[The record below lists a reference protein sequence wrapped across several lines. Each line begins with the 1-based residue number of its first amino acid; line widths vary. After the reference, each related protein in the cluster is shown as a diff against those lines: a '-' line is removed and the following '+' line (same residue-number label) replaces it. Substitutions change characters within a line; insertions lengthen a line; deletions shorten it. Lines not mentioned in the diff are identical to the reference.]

1 MAMAVGQTVTSD
13 AISAQP
19 SEQRSMLTRSDRLI
33 QLPENV
39 LSLSVSR
46 RAWNGVRV
54 DITESRCAGRV
65 SHHLC
70 YETATR
76 LSALVEEVGS
86 HCEPRLRED
95 QPCPI
100 GYMPRQMVFALAGMD
115 LWGFSADKRFL
126 KDITLSFDLVAL
138 GERLATEFDP
148 GDGDAAA
155 ALFGRSHL
163 DPGHA
168 ALRRLK
174 KHRSIDATLR

>member
-1 MAMAVGQTVTSD
+1 
-13 AISAQP
+13 
-19 SEQRSMLTRSDRLI
+19 
-33 QLPENV
+33 
-39 LSLSVSR
+39 
-46 RAWNGVRV
+46 
-54 DITESRCAGRV
+54 
-65 SHHLC
+65 
-70 YETATR
+70 
-76 LSALVEEVGS
+76 
-86 HCEPRLRED
+86 
-95 QPCPI
+95 
-100 GYMPRQMVFALAGMD
+100 MPRQMVFALAGMD

-174 KHRSIDATLR
+174 KHRSIDATLRCRADGRDQRAALRQSGGGGCGQLAYGPGW